1 MTTNRKRMRGN
12 FGFFGRLLP
21 EVPRQRPYIHTPVF
35 MDPASLY
42 EYQMLSRTMARLL
55 QQKSIVE
62 GDIKTL
68 QEMQATADSDPQAF
82 VQTLMSGMLP
92 PFPERQRVLHVPPLT
107 FEHFVDIPADY
118 HNPTQHKLC
127 E

>member
-1 MTTNRKRMRGN
+1 
-12 FGFFGRLLP
+12 
-21 EVPRQRPYIHTPVF
+21 
-35 MDPASLY
+35 
-42 EYQMLSRTMARLL
+42 MLSRTMARLL

-92 PFPERQRVLHVPPLT
+92 PFPES
-107 FEHFVDIPADY
+107 F
-118 HNPTQHKLC
+118 
-127 E
+127 